1 MKRLRAIR
9 TLPALAGFF
18 MAATLLLGG
27 CATQQVAQL
36 QAQWPTDLPERADL
50 AHTPFFAQ
58 ADYECG
64 PAALAMVMGAAG
76 HPTTPEALVPQV
88 YVPARKGSLQV
99 EMPVAVRRAGLL
111 AYTLEPKLEAVL
123 QEVAAGHP
131 VLVFQNLSLPW
142 YPVWHYAVVIGY
154 DRQAGQLMLHSGT
167 TARMPISLDAFENTW
182 ARGQHWALVALA
194 PGQLPATAKAA
205 PLADAIVAL
214 ERVSNTAAGQA
225 YGAALQRWPDNRSF
239 LLGRGNTAY
248 TAGRLQD
255 ARIAYAEATQVQ
267 PDFADAWNNLAQVL
281 WEQKQTAEA
290 LVAIRKAVALGGPRL
305 GDYQTLERSIQS
317 ELQR

>member
-1 MKRLRAIR
+1 MKRWRALR

-27 CATQQVAQL
+27 CATQHVAQL
-36 QAQWPTDLPERADL
+36 QAQWPASLPERAEL
-50 AHTPFFAQ
+50 ANTPFFAQ
-58 ADYECG
+58 AEYECG

-76 HPTTPEALVPQV
+76 KPTAPEALVSQV

-99 EMPVAVRRAGLL
+99 EMSVAVRRAGLL

-154 DRQAGQLMLHSGT
+154 DRQASRLLLHSGT
-167 TARMPISLDAFENTW
+167 TAQMPISFDAFENTW
-182 ARGQHWALVALA
+182 ARGQRWAMVAMA
-194 PGQLPATAKAA
+194 PGQLPATAAAA

-214 ERVSNTAAGQA
+214 ERVSSSAAGPA

-239 LLGRGNTAY
+239 LLGKGNTAY
-248 TAGRLQD
+248 AAGSLQD
-255 ARIAYAEATQVQ
+255 ARDAYTVATVLQ

-281 WEQKQTAEA
+281 WEQKQTNDA
-290 LVAIRKAVALGGPRL
+290 LHDPQGHRL
-305 GDYQTLERSIQS
+305 GRATLA
-317 ELQR
+317 